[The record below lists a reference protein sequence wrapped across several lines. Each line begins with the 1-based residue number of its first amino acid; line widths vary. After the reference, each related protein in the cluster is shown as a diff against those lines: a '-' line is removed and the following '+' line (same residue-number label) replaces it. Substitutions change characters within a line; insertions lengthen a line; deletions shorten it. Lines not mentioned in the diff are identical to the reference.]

1 MKKHYDV
8 IVIGAGPAGY
18 VAAIRC
24 AQLGMKTACID
35 EWLDPQGKP
44 SLGGTCLNAGC
55 IPSKALLEI
64 SEYYAGLMDASAHP
78 GIHLKNIELDIKK
91 IQQEK
96 NQIVSELTG
105 GIHTLFRAN
114 GITSIA
120 GRAQLQSDRKVF
132 ITPTDGKKN
141 EELSAD
147 NIIIATGSQP
157 IDIQAARMDR
167 NNITDSEGALEFDE
181 IPGRLGII
189 GAGVIGLEMGSVWRR
204 FGSEVTLLEAQETF
218 LPAADRDIAALALAE
233 YRSQGLDIHT
243 GACVTATECNNNS
256 VTVSFTESGESHQ
269 LEVDKLIVAVGRR
282 ANTEGLAPKESG
294 LLTDEGGNIHVNE
307 DLMTNLPNIYAIG
320 DVIAGPM
327 LAHKGSAEG
336 VAVAE
341 RIAGRTARVNY
352 ETIPAVIYTEP
363 EIAWAGQTE
372 DNLKQ
377 AGIDY
382 RTGSFPFTASGR
394 ARAMRK
400 TSGKV
405 KILAD
410 ANNDEILGIHIIGA
424 HASEL
429 IAEGVLAMEYRATA
443 EDLALTIPAH
453 PTLSEA
459 VHEAALA
466 VDGEAIHIVN
476 RKAGVK

>member
-1 MKKHYDV
+1 
-8 IVIGAGPAGY
+8 
-18 VAAIRC
+18 
-24 AQLGMKTACID
+24 
-35 EWLDPQGKP
+35 
-44 SLGGTCLNAGC
+44 
-55 IPSKALLEI
+55 
-64 SEYYAGLMDASAHP
+64 
-78 GIHLKNIELDIKK
+78 
-91 IQQEK
+91 
-96 NQIVSELTG
+96 
-105 GIHTLFRAN
+105 
-114 GITSIA
+114 
-120 GRAQLQSDRKVF
+120 
-132 ITPTDGKKN
+132 
-141 EELSAD
+141 
-147 NIIIATGSQP
+147 
-157 IDIQAARMDR
+157 
-167 NNITDSEGALEFDE
+167 
-181 IPGRLGII
+181 
-189 GAGVIGLEMGSVWRR
+189 
-204 FGSEVTLLEAQETF
+204 
-218 LPAADRDIAALALAE
+218 
-233 YRSQGLDIHT
+233 
-243 GACVTATECNNNS
+243 
-256 VTVSFTESGESHQ
+256 
-269 LEVDKLIVAVGRR
+269 
-282 ANTEGLAPKESG
+282 
-294 LLTDEGGNIHVNE
+294 
-307 DLMTNLPNIYAIG
+307 
-320 DVIAGPM
+320 M

-341 RIAGRTARVNY
+341 RIAGRTGRVNY
-352 ETIPAVIYTEP
+352 ETLPAVIYTEP

-372 DNLKQ
+372 NNLKQ

-443 EDLALTIPAH
+443 EDLALTIHAH

>member
-1 MKKHYDV
+1 MNKHYDD

-64 SEYYAGLMDASAHP
+64 SEYYAGIMDTSTHP
-78 GIHLKNIELDIKK
+78 GIHLKDIELDLKQ

-96 NQIVSELTG
+96 NQIVNELTS
-105 GIHTLFRAN
+105 GIQTLFRAN

-120 GRAQLQSDRKVF
+120 GRAQLQPDRGVLVE
-132 ITPTDGKKN
+132 PTDGKKKQ
-141 EELSAD
+141 ELSAS

-157 IDIQAARMDR
+157 IDIHAARMDGE
-167 NNITDSEGALEFDE
+167 NIIDSQGALEFDE
-181 IPGRLGII
+181 VPRRLGII

-218 LPAADRDIAALALAE
+218 LPAADGEIAALALAE
-233 YRSQGLDIHT
+233 YRHQGLDIRT
-243 GACVTATECNNNS
+243 GACVTATECHDNC
-256 VTVSFTESGESHQ
+256 VTVSFTESGKSHQ

-282 ANTEGLAPKESG
+282 AYIEGLAPKESG
-294 LLTDEGGNIHVNE
+294 LLTDEGGYIHVNE
-307 DLMTNLPNIYAIG
+307 DLMTNLPNIYAVG
-320 DVIAGPM
+320 DVIPGPM

-341 RIAGRTARVNY
+341 HIAGNTGRVNY
-352 ETIPAVIYTEP
+352 DTIPSVIYTEP

-372 DNLKQ
+372 YSLKQ
-377 AGIDY
+377 AGIEY

-410 ANNDEILGIHIIGA
+410 AKNDEILGIHIIGA

-443 EDLALTIPAH
+443 EDLALTIHAH

-466 VDGEAIHIVN
+466 VDSEAIHIFN
-476 RKAGVK
+476 RKAAVK